1 MRSALAVLLVD
12 TNVLVYAYDRSEGP
26 KRQRAIAVLETAGIE
41 EIGVLST
48 QILGEFFVT
57 VTQKIPS
64 PLSTA
69 DASNTVVKYLDSWP
83 IIDITGSIV
92 LEALR
97 GVQQYQMHYYD
108 SVIWAAAK
116 LNQIPEILTEDGQH
130 GRVIEGVRY
139 LNPFHADF
147 NMSML
152 QAAQ

>member
-1 MRSALAVLLVD
+1 MAVFLVD

-26 KRQRAIAVLETAGIE
+26 KRQRAIDVLEVVGIA

-57 VTQKIPS
+57 VTRKIPT
-64 PLSTA
+64 PLSA
-69 DASNTVVKYLDSWP
+69 GDASSAVMKYLDSWP
-83 IIDITGSIV
+83 IIDITSTIV

-97 GVQQYQMHYYD
+97 GVGQHQMHYYD

-116 LNQIPEILTEDGQH
+116 LNQIQEVLTEDSQH

-139 LNPFHADF
+139 LNPFHTAF